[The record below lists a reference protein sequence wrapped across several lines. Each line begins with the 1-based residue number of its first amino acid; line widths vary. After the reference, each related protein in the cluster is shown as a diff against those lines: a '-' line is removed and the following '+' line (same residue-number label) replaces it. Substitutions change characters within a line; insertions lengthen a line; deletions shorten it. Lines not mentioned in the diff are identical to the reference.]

1 MSNLS
6 DEALIQK
13 IANQD
18 TEAFQELIER
28 FQSLVFNTAYRFV
41 GNVHDAEDLAQE
53 AFLRVFKNAGRYVPS
68 AKFKT
73 WFLRVVTNLCLDFI
87 KKKKPVLLE
96 EESLLNIPFGS
107 NPSQEFEVN
116 ERKRTLQQAIQS
128 LKETQRM
135 ALVLHHYEGLK
146 YEEIAQV
153 MGCST
158 KAVESLLVRAKKALR
173 ERLEREYFK
182 LK

>member
-1 MSNLS
+1 MSTLS
-6 DEALIQK
+6 DEALIEN

-28 FQSLVFNTAYRFV
+28 YQSLVFNTAYRFV

-53 AFLRVFKNAGRYVPS
+53 AFLRVFKNAERYVPS

-73 WFLRVVTNLCLDFI
+73 WLSRIVTNLCLDFL

-96 EESLLNIPFGS
+96 EESFLDIPSPGLR
-107 NPSQEFEVN
+107 PSQELELN
-116 ERKRTLQQAIQS
+116 ERQRILQQAVQC

-135 ALVLHHYEGLK
+135 ALVLHHYECLK

-153 MGCST
+153 MGCSV

-173 ERLEREYFK
+173 ERLEGI
-182 LK
+182 L